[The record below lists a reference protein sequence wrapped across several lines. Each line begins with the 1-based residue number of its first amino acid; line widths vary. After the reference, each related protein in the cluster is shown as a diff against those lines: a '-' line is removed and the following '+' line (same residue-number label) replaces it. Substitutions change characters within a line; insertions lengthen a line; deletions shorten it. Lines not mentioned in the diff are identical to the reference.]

1 MLPLGPEKTAL
12 CWSWQRVFRV
22 KLATMTPQDEQKL
35 QRVFHAIFKLA
46 PGTDLSGVRPNQ
58 TPQWDSLGHVTL
70 VAALESEF
78 NVNLDMADALRITSL
93 DVAREVLEQH
103 GV

>member
-1 MLPLGPEKTAL
+1 
-12 CWSWQRVFRV
+12 
-22 KLATMTPQDEQKL
+22 MTPQDEEKL
-35 QRVFHAIFKLA
+35 QRIFQAVFKLA
-46 PGTDLSGVRPNQ
+46 PGTDLSAVRPNQ

-78 NVNLDMADALRITSL
+78 NVNLDMADALRINSL
-93 DVAREVLEQH
+93 EVAREVLEQH

>member
-1 MLPLGPEKTAL
+1 
-12 CWSWQRVFRV
+12 
-22 KLATMTPQDEQKL
+22 MTPQDQEKL
-35 QRVFHAIFKLA
+35 QGVFYAVFKLA
-46 PGTDLSGVRPNQ
+46 PGTDLSGIRPNE

-78 NVNLDMADALRITSL
+78 NVNLDMADALRITSF

-103 GV
+103 GI